1 MGSYRAELR
10 EFWIEKNVQRSNPFV
25 ADNDDVQPGIIG
37 SFASRTRTPGENSSV
52 VKSLG
57 LSMRRVCKMRVGRAK
72 VTGELV
78 HSVASDEHRWRNI
91 EYAIV
96 SVELVNG
103 CTAAGG
109 ISLAEDLLQVP
120 MEKFNDSLA
129 DHWRTLKSKTT
140 V

>member
-1 MGSYRAELR
+1 MLVEGVLIYASTAPSQPMVPYCAKLR
-10 EFWIEKNVQRSNPFV
+10 EFWIEENVQRSNPFV
-25 ADNDDVQPGIIG
+25 TDNDDVQPGIIG

-72 VTGELV
+72 VTSELV
-78 HSVASDEHRWRNI
+78 HGVASDEHAWWNI

-96 SVELVNG
+96 SIELVNG

-109 ISLAEDLLQVP
+109 IPLAEDLL
-120 MEKFNDSLA
+120 
-129 DHWRTLKSKTT
+129 
-140 V
+140 